1 MHSWELVPHSVSLVH
16 LHLAWGLKSARLAA
30 GEKGVVKWG
39 KPEPAG
45 THVEELGPA
54 SVSSTSKHATC
65 RTWNPCSRSSRA
77 LSWSSRELAEDPG
90 KPAEETHGGAAGGAA
105 WLLPDAS
112 EVSDSKLQLQRDP
125 ERGF

>member
-1 MHSWELVPHSVSLVH
+1 MP
-16 LHLAWGLKSARLAA
+16 
-30 GEKGVVKWG
+30 
-39 KPEPAG
+39 PAG
-45 THVEELGPA
+45 RGIPAAEAHVRCHGA
-54 SVSSTSKHATC
+54 A
-65 RTWNPCSRSSRA
+65 
-77 LSWSSRELAEDPG
+77 ELAEDPG

>member
-1 MHSWELVPHSVSLVH
+1 MGAGTTLCKSVTS
-16 LHLAWGLKSARLAA
+16 ASGMGLKSARLAA

-45 THVEELGPA
+45 THEEELGPA
-54 SVSSTSKHATC
+54 SVSSTSKHPTC
-65 RTWNPCSRSSRA
+65 RTWNPCSRSSHA
-77 LSWSSRELAEDPG
+77 LSWSRSAGPGPREARRGDPRWG
-90 KPAEETHGGAAGGAA
+90 CRDAA

-112 EVSDSKLQLQRDP
+112 KGSDSELQLQRDP